1 MEDENQD
8 IVYLKNNLDGA
19 VPTELAKEI
28 IKNVIE
34 QASMLKVCKREPMTS
49 DTKDLPYLAD
59 SGSASWT
66 EEGELIETSIPK
78 FEYPRLK
85 AKKLSVIIPV
95 TNEKMN
101 DSVISVLE
109 TLKQAIADAFANAI
123 DKATIFGIDSP
134 FDTNIINSIGTNK
147 IVFNGRISDSL
158 SECMGIVEANK
169 FSCNHILMGL
179 EEKKILRTLAN
190 DNNYKDLIS
199 LKEAYDTPIE
209 YVREFDNTK
218 SLAITGDF
226 SKAIIGTREGI
237 QYKVLDQAT
246 IKSGDKTI
254 YLAQQD
260 MIAIRATMRM
270 GFVVADSKAFS
281 MIEPLPDTQ

>member
-8 IVYLKNNLDGA
+8 IVFLKENLEGT
-19 VPTELAKEI
+19 VPKELAKEI

-34 QASMLKVCKREPMTS
+34 QASMLKVCKRESMTS
-49 DTKDLPYLAD
+49 NTKDLPYLAD

-66 EEGELIETSIPK
+66 EEGELIETSVPI
-78 FEYPRLK
+78 FEYPKLK

-123 DKATIFGIDSP
+123 DKALIFGTDSP
-134 FDTNIINSIGTNK
+134 FDTNIISSIGDNK
-147 IVFNGRISDSL
+147 IVFTGKIGDCLSD
-158 SECMGIVEANK
+158 CMGIVEGNK

-179 EEKKILRTLAN
+179 EQKKVLRKLAN

-218 SLAITGDF
+218 YLAITGDF

-260 MIAIRATMRM
+260 MIAIRATMRI
-270 GFVVADSKAFS
+270 GFVVVDSKAFS